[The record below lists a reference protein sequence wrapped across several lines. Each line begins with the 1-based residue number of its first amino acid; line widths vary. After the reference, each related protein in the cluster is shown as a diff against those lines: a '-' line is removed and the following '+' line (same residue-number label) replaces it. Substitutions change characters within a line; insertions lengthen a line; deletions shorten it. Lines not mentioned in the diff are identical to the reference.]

1 MNMQVTLCFSNMV
14 SFGEKNPVELLLYVY
29 G

>member
-14 SFGEKNPVELLLYVY
+14 SFGEKKPMELPLYVY